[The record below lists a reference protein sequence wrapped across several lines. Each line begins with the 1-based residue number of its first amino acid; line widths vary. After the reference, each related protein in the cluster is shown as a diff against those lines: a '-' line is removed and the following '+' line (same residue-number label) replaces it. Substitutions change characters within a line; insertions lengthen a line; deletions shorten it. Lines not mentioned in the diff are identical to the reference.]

1 MGQAPSGDH
10 YNTDGQGWPLISGA
24 GDFGNGLP
32 RAKKYTTV
40 KTRLSQT
47 DDLILGVRATIG
59 EMVRADG
66 IYCLGRG
73 VAGLRPKDGLDLRYL
88 WHWMTSAKVELASKG
103 RGATFKQVNRA
114 DIAGM
119 SIPLPLLDEQRRI
132 AAILDK
138 ADELRAKR
146 RAAVEKLNTL
156 AEAVFVKKF
165 GEPLAPS
172 AETPMTTLGNA
183 VKFHGGGTPSR
194 AVPEYFDG
202 NICWATSK
210 DMKHKFLDDTQEHI
224 TPEAIERSATKLVPP
239 GTILV
244 VVKSKVLAH
253 SLPVAL
259 SRVPTCFGQDLKGL
273 QPLVGWDP
281 TYVATSLRLASRW
294 LLERARG
301 VNTEGLTLEHLK
313 AVPLIDAPKADQ
325 DHFAETMSRVEH
337 LRSMQESQSRE
348 ESDLIASL
356 QQRAFRGE
364 L

>member
-1 MGQAPSGDH
+1 MSVPIH
-10 YNTDGQGWPLISGA
+10 
-24 GDFGNGLP
+24 
-32 RAKKYTTV
+32 R
-40 KTRLSQT
+40 
-47 DDLILGVRATIG
+47 
-59 EMVRADG
+59 
-66 IYCLGRG
+66 
-73 VAGLRPKDGLDLRYL
+73 
-88 WHWMTSAKVELASKG
+88 
-103 RGATFKQVNRA
+103 NR
-114 DIAGM
+114 
-119 SIPLPLLDEQRRI
+119 Q
-132 AAILDK
+132 
-138 ADELRAKR
+138 
-146 RAAVEKLNTL
+146 
-156 AEAVFVKKF
+156 
-165 GEPLAPS
+165 
-172 AETPMTTLGNA
+172 
-183 VKFHGGGTPSR
+183 
-194 AVPEYFDG
+194 PEYFDG